1 MLYKFRWFTSSVV
14 GIVMVCLDQ
23 WEKHQLCRY
32 FLEHELQMACWGFPD
47 WRGSWQTW
55 EFIDTSQRWWMVV
68 PDVLHCVCFFL
79 DVCATADWILDECDE
94 SFKDLLHILHQDRK
108 ILAYTP
114 TKDPGPG
121 PWHDEIIVTMG
132 PMAFK
137 QVLKPLYKARGC
149 FCYIKTRSFPAVSHR
164 FLSSLYWSVE

>member
-79 DVCATADWILDECDE
+79 MCVPQQIEYLMNVMSPLKISFTSFTRTAR
-94 SFKDLLHILHQDRK
+94 SSHIHQPKIQDRDLGTMK
-108 ILAYTP
+108 SLSP
-114 TKDPGPG
+114 WG
-121 PWHDEIIVTMG
+121 PWHSN
-132 PMAFK
+132 K
-137 QVLKPLYKARGC
+137 CWSHWGC
-149 FCYIKTRSFPAVSHR
+149 FCYIKTRSFAAVSHR
-164 FLSSLYWSVE
+164 FLSSLYRSVE